1 MNLEAFG
8 RAPTERLPVEKGGG
22 RMAMDGEKVVWRW
35 MIVGALV
42 SVFLVGLLVL
52 SGRGCACAEW
62 SQPNQVI
69 ANKCHCEGDTETGQG
84 TTEVDLDFT
93 KKLKAPTTEPV
104 CTVWVLMENLSK
116 TRVWIDTRVRCQ
128 R

>member
-8 RAPTERLPVEKGGG
+8 RAPTERLPVGKGWKKN
-22 RMAMDGEKVVWRW
+22 MDGEIGKIMGQW
-35 MIVGALV
+35 MMVGIVLTVLGIGVLIFWGV
-42 SVFLVGLLVL
+42 SCV
-52 SGRGCACAEW
+52 SGW
-62 SQPNQVI
+62 SHPNQVI
-69 ANKCHCEGDTETGQG
+69 ANKCYCEGDTETGQG

-93 KKLKAPTTEPV
+93 KKLKAPTTEPM